1 GWFLLILL
9 FLVISTS
16 LCIYRQTPNMLREM
30 RTWRESATEK
40 SLRAFSH
47 RHEYQAKGSA
57 DEIKNAL
64 KQFLTARD
72 FRFKMVRHDNGDEL
86 IVGKAGTYQRL
97 GYIFTHAAIVI
108 ICLGGLID
116 GNIPFKV
123 QELLGYKTIEV
134 RDISASE
141 VPEKSRL
148 SVGNLSFRA
157 NMTLPEGTSADVA
170 FMRIDRKS
178 TRLNSSHV

>member
-1 GWFLLILL
+1 
-9 FLVISTS
+9 
-16 LCIYRQTPNMLREM
+16 PNMLREM

-86 IVGKAGTYQRL
+86 IVGKAGTYQRF
-97 GYIFTHAAIVI
+97 GYFFRHGGIVI
-108 ICLGGLID
+108 ICLGGWMD
-116 GNIPFKV
+116 GNMQFKG
-123 QELLGYKTIEV
+123 QELV
-134 RDISASE
+134 
-141 VPEKSRL
+141 
-148 SVGNLSFRA
+148 
-157 NMTLPEGTSADVA
+157 
-170 FMRIDRKS
+170 
-178 TRLNSSHV
+178 